1 MCPERTLTAWLT
13 SQSSANP
20 SDETVSGEP
29 VCEANSLLSGKK
41 TGNFAK
47 SLA

>member
-1 MCPERTLTAWLT
+1 MSHRVDPAAIAAGMSRILMA
-13 SQSSANP
+13 
-20 SDETVSGEP
+20 DETVSGEP